1 MKRVIVDYL
10 KLDTNILDLLIEKY
24 PDGYEYDDIITFQN
38 SEGKT
43 ISAVEV
49 RTDNVIYLVK
59 ISTKLEQVME
69 DYTEDETS
77 FENNDFDDSDFENN
91 F

>member
-1 MKRVIVDYL
+1 MKRVIVDYE
-10 KLDTNILDLLIEKY
+10 KLTSDILNLLVAKY
-24 PDGYEYDDIITFQN
+24 PDGYEYDDIISFQN

-49 RTDNVIYLVK
+49 KSTDTIYLVK
-59 ISTKLEQVME
+59 ISRKLEDTIDQ
-69 DYTEDETS
+69 YIEDENS
-77 FENNDFDDSDFENN
+77 FDENNLDDFNDTN

>member
-1 MKRVIVDYL
+1 MKRVIVDYNNL
-10 KLDTNILDLLIEKY
+10 NKNILDLLVSKFPY
-24 PDGYEYDDIITFQN
+24 GYEYDDIISFQN

-49 RTDNVIYLVK
+49 RTIDTIYLVK
-59 ISTKLEQVME
+59 ISRELEEKMD
-69 DYTEDETS
+69 DYM
-77 FENNDFDDSDFENN
+77 FNDIPFDDGDSDDFIEGES

>member
-10 KLDTNILDLLIEKY
+10 KLDTDILDLLIEKY

-43 ISAVEV
+43 ISAVDV
-49 RTDNVIYLVK
+49 RTDEVIYLVK
-59 ISTKLEQVME
+59 ISTKLEQAME
-69 DYTEDETS
+69 DYAQ
-77 FENNDFDDSDFENN
+77 DDDFESYSNDDFLDN
-91 F
+91 VE

>member
-10 KLDTNILDLLIEKY
+10 KLDTDILDLLIEKY

-49 RTDNVIYLVK
+49 RTDEVIYLVK
-59 ISTKLEQVME
+59 ISTKLEQAME
-69 DYTEDETS
+69 DYAQ
-77 FENNDFDDSDFENN
+77 DDDFESYSNDDFLDN
-91 F
+91 VE